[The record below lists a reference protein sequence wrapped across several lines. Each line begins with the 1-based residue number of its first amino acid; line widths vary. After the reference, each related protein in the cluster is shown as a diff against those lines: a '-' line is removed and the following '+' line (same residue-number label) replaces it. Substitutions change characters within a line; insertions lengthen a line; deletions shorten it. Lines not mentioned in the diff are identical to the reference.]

1 MPVIKAII
9 FDLGGVLIDWN
20 PRYVYRQLFKTDE
33 EVEWFLANI
42 TTLDWNEQQDAGYP
56 IDKAT
61 RELIGKHPEWES
73 HIRVYY
79 ERWKEMLA
87 DPIHGTVDLLKKI
100 KEDGQYKLYA
110 LTNWSAELFPHA
122 IKSFDFLKWFDG
134 IVVSG
139 EEKMRKPQP
148 EFYQVLLDR
157 YKLNATSTLFIDD
170 NIRNIDAAKNMGLQT
185 VHFISSEELEKD
197 LKRLNIL

>member
-56 IDKAT
+56 IEKAT
-61 RELIGKHPEWES
+61 RELIEKYPEWEQ
-73 HIRVYY
+73 HIRIYY
-79 ERWKEMLA
+79 DRWKEMLA
-87 DPIHGTVDLLKKI
+87 DPIHGTVYLLKQI
-100 KEDGQYKLYA
+100 KESGQYKLYA

-122 IKSFDFLKWFDG
+122 IENFEFLKWFDG

-148 EFYQVLLDR
+148 EFYQLLLDR
-157 YKLNATSTLFIDD
+157 YKLNAASTLFIDD
-170 NIRNIDAAKNMGLQT
+170 NHRNIKAAESMGLQT
-185 VHFISSEELEKD
+185 IHFNSSEELEKD
-197 LKRLNIL
+197 LNRLNIL